1 LSELN
6 IYILILVACVIYLNT
21 GFAFKA
27 KGTSIAGHDNLLII
41 EQLTAKSSKPKNY
54 RTAPGSYASYGY
66 NVEGSILGE
75 KATFK
80 YTFPFTN
87 KGNVTFQTEIST
99 SEMSGLVSGFGVHSS
114 CFAPVSDGYYAL
126 QTTDSTYLHEHMNRD
141 GFFYRSNQTYDYGV
155 DYNEIIR
162 LSVNLSKEIATFIVQ
177 ELGSNDSYD
186 NRVMVA
192 LNFVQFLPYGQ
203 PNFNAGEYSYFGVS
217 MPHESFVI
225 SYSDCDSKS
234 VLFCGIL
241 QELIENASENII
253 MVYCTMQEEH
263 HMIVG
268 VHGLNFPGRTHIH
281 NGKPY
286 LLLETTSPISLEKQQ
301 LINFENIH
309 VFNLR
314 FHG

>member
-1 LSELN
+1 MVVL
-6 IYILILVACVIYLNT
+6 YLNT
-21 GFAFKA
+21 SFKINTYTFL
-27 KGTSIAGHDNLLII
+27 KQGVDNLLII
-41 EQLTAKSSKPKNY
+41 EQLTAKASKPKNY

-66 NVEGSILGE
+66 IVQGSMLSE
-75 KATFK
+75 KATFR
-80 YTFPFTN
+80 YAFPFPN

-99 SEMSGLVSGFGVHSS
+99 SEMSELVSGFGVHNS
-114 CFAPVSDGYYAL
+114 CFAPITDGYYAL
-126 QTTDSTYLHEHMNRD
+126 QTTDEQYLQEHMNRD

-186 NRVMVA
+186 NRVMAA

-203 PNFNAGEYSYFGVS
+203 PNFNAGEHSYFGVS

-225 SYSDCDSKS
+225 SYCDCDSKS

-241 QELIENASENII
+241 QELIENAPENII
-253 MVYCTMQEEH
+253 MVYCTMEEVH

-268 VHGLNFPGRTHIH
+268 VHGLNFPGRTHLH
-281 NGKPY
+281 NGKSY

-301 LINFENIH
+301 QINFENIH
-309 VFNLR
+309 VFNLT